1 MNKAARLFAVLAF
14 IGVLAASPVLASS
27 QKSIVGSWQSRVAS
41 SPTSLFTFNADG
53 TLTGSANSALASG
66 GHGVWRKT
74 GPNQW
79 VAKNV
84 GFIYD
89 TNGNAEFILEA
100 EFDFVLNAG
109 GNTASSPNIVVT
121 LKTLDGTVV
130 SVTTLSST
138 LTRISLD

>member
-1 MNKAARLFAVLAF
+1 MYKAARLFAVLALV
-14 IGVLAASPVLASS
+14 GVLATAPAMASS
-27 QKSIVGSWQSRVAS
+27 QKSIVGTWQSQVAS
-41 SPTSLFTFNADG
+41 LPTSLFTFNADG
-53 TLTGSANSALASG
+53 TLTGSANTAQASG

-79 VAKNV
+79 EAKNV
-84 GFIYD
+84 GFLYGAD
-89 TNGNAEFILEA
+89 GNAEYILEA

-121 LKTLDGTVV
+121 LKALDGTVV